1 MYKFVAI
8 DIDGT
13 LLNSRGKLSART
25 KEAVRRVIN
34 NGVKVVLTSG
44 RVTNSAKQ
52 IAEEINSDRY
62 MICDNGASIYDRSE
76 DKVIFEAHID
86 RATVLQIL
94 DTCIENNIYYM
105 VFTPKRIIVKDLKHM
120 ALAFY
125 RQRHNCNDESTGIN
139 EIVYGGREYIEEID
153 ESFTRI
159 IVCDQDRPVYNS
171 IVNKLKAYENVDLM
185 AAPHVS
191 NKKIVEN
198 GKEIFLSYSYAE
210 LLPKNTNKWIAIKML
225 IEQLNIKPSEVIA
238 IGDNFND
245 IEMIKHAG
253 LGVAMNN
260 GSPVA
265 KEVARV
271 VAPSNDMDGVA
282 TVLEQYILAN
292 NRYFN

>member
-13 LLNSRGKLSART
+13 LLNSRGKLSMRT

-52 IAEEINSDRY
+52 VAEEINSDRY
-62 MICDNGASIYDRSE
+62 MICDNGASIYDRKE
-76 DKVIFEAHID
+76 DKVVFEAHID
-86 RATVLQIL
+86 KTTVLQIL

-105 VFTPKRIIVKDLKHM
+105 IFTPKRIVVKDLKHM

-125 RQRHNCNDESTGIN
+125 KQRHNCNDEATGIN
-139 EIVYGGREYIEEID
+139 EIIYGGREYIEELD
-153 ESFTRI
+153 EPFTRI

-171 IVNKLKAYENVDLM
+171 IVNKLKSYENVDLM

-191 NKKIVEN
+191 NKKIIED

-210 LLPKNTNKWIAIKML
+210 LLPKNTNKWFAIEML
-225 IEQLNIKPSEVIA
+225 IEKLNIKSSEVMA

-245 IEMIKHAG
+245 IEMIKNAG

-282 TVLEQYILAN
+282 AVLEQYILAN
-292 NRYFN
+292 NRY